1 MIGLL
6 MVGCGTSSHR
16 TPRLGVRAPS
26 VCLPSA
32 GGIVAR
38 FAQVSPAST
47 HSVAATGNNAQPECQ
62 FSAGGLRVV
71 VNVDSSPQPYTRLER
86 TIVEDGQQFG
96 TVRSF
101 AAPVAVGGIGLDA
114 AWLPDNDELITAD
127 QRRLISVRVDWK
139 CPGRSRQALARS
151 LARLYLAS

>member
-1 MIGLL
+1 
-6 MVGCGTSSHR
+6 
-16 TPRLGVRAPS
+16 
-26 VCLPSA
+26 
-32 GGIVAR
+32 
-38 FAQVSPAST
+38 
-47 HSVAATGNNAQPECQ
+47 VAATGNNAQPECQ
-62 FSAGGLRVV
+62 FSAGELRVV
-71 VNVDSSPQPYTRLER
+71 VNVDSSLQPYTRLER

-139 CPGRSRQALARS
+139 GPGRSRQALARS